1 MVASSISV
9 LIVDDAEVDR
19 YLLRRYLELTGLNVA
34 SREEFDGGDALEFLH
49 HHHGEV
55 NLIFLDIRMPRMDGF
70 EFLEA
75 LESLRRS
82 ERLGGPAVVMVTS
95 STLESERKK
104 ALSFESVKGY
114 LVKGAFDEEQLREAI
129 EQAL

>member
-114 LVKGAFDEEQLREAI
+114 LVKGACEEEQVREAI